1 MYLFIEFYYREL
13 NIFYYYYKVSGHL
26 FIEQKCL
33 RQLICTCRVD
43 FPTIIFQTTGSSS
56 SLHFWRVQ
64 YIILCKRYEIRN
76 LDIQPCVVE
85 AKRKLLHHFCKVCH
99 QFSIDDNRKNK
110 IAPQEVNIIFVC

>member
-13 NIFYYYYKVSGHL
+13 NILYYYYKLSGHL

-56 SLHFWRVQ
+56 SLQFWRVH
-64 YIILCKRYEIRN
+64 YIIWCKRSLVPKKYETWASSPALLKPRGNCYTIFARCATN
-76 LDIQPCVVE
+76 SQSTTIEKIKSHL
-85 AKRKLLHHFCKVCH
+85 RK
-99 QFSIDDNRKNK
+99 
-110 IAPQEVNIIFVC
+110 